1 MFATDIPVFL
11 WYSPFLKEDTLMPLH
26 TTIEESL
33 AQGKNA
39 FMQMTSLS
47 TEQKNQALHQ
57 LADLIE
63 SAQEALLQA
72 NQRDLDEHKDAL
84 DHALYQRLKLDAGK
98 LAQVVQGV
106 RQLVELDDPAGK
118 ILAVTE
124 LDDGLTLT
132 KRSVPLGLIGIIF
145 ESRPDVMPQILALIL
160 KSGNAV
166 VFKGG
171 REAKQSNHA
180 FMTQVVHPLT
190 QACDFLPEGWAALLE
205 SREEVQTMLQFP
217 QYVDLVIPRGSN
229 ELVQSI
235 MERTRIPVLG
245 HADGVCHQYVHASAD
260 VAKAL
265 EVVVDSKVQ
274 YPSACNAVETLLVEA
289 SMAPTFLPL
298 LSVRAKTEGI
308 TLHACEKSLPFLP
321 EASPA
326 SEQDWTTEYGDLI
339 LAVKIVEGI
348 EEAIAHINRYSSHH
362 TDGILAEDKTAQTRF
377 LQAVDSA
384 SVFVNASTR
393 FADGFR
399 YGFGAEIGI
408 STARTHARGPVGL
421 DGLVSY
427 KFQLEGHHHK
437 VKDYVGVSPRCQFT
451 HKKIL

>member
-1 MFATDIPVFL
+1 MTQ
-11 WYSPFLKEDTLMPLH
+11 MPP
-26 TTIEESL
+26 IEERLSE
-33 AQGKNA
+33 GKNA

-47 TEQKNQALHQ
+47 IAQKNHALHQ
-57 LADLIE
+57 LATLIE
-63 SAQEALLQA
+63 SAQAALLEA
-72 NQRDLDEHKDAL
+72 NQQDLDENKDSL
-84 DHALYQRLKLDAGK
+84 DQALYQRLKLDAGK

-106 RQLVELDDPAGK
+106 RQLVDLDDPAGK

-124 LDDGLTLT
+124 LHDGLTLT

-171 REAKQSNHA
+171 REAKHSNHA

-190 QACDFLPEGWAALLE
+190 QACDFLPEGWATLLE
-205 SREEVQTMLQFP
+205 SREDVQAMLQFP

-229 ELVQSI
+229 ALVQSI

-245 HADGVCHQYVHASAD
+245 HADGVCHQFVHHSARLPL
-260 VAKAL
+260 AL
-265 EVVVDSKVQ
+265 EVVIDSKVQ

-289 SMAPTFLPL
+289 CIAPDFLPL
-298 LSVRAKTEGI
+298 LAERAKSEGI
-308 TLHACEKSLPFLP
+308 TLHACERSLPFLP
-321 EASPA
+321 DAKPA
-326 SEQDWTTEYGDLI
+326 TENDWTSEYGNLT
-339 LAVKIVEGI
+339 LAVKMVDDI
-348 EEAIAHINRYSSHH
+348 EDAIAHINRYSSHH
-362 TDGILAEDKTAQTRF
+362 TDGILAEDRTAQTRF

-421 DGLVSY
+421 EGLVSY
-427 KFQLEGHHHK
+427 KFQLEGRHHV
-437 VKDYVGVSPRCQFT
+437 VKDFVGVSPRYQFT
-451 HKKIL
+451 HKVMR